1 MATAPAPTTATRT
14 APSVDTAA
22 RARAA
27 WLAGAGIVLIA
38 FNLRLGISSAA
49 ALLEALRGTLGFG
62 PVTASLMPTLPTL
75 CFAAAGLTAAPLA
88 RRLGTERAV
97 LVALVALAA
106 GLGVRAV
113 PSTWA
118 LLTGTVFGMSGLAV
132 GNVLLPALLRAHFPR
147 RVSMLTGVYTTVM
160 ALGATLAAAVAVPVA
175 GGLGSPS
182 LGLAVWALPAVVAL
196 LVWSLVRAPHALT
209 PKVATAAGAEAAA
222 AARQAAYVSP
232 WTMARTR
239 IGRLCTAYFALQ
251 ALNCYALV
259 GWLPTLLSDEGMS
272 RGGAG
277 AMLAITQ
284 GAGIPATFAILAFV
298 RATGRLRPAFVV
310 VSVSMLIGFVGLLV
324 APVAVPVLWAA
335 AVGLGFCSFPLVL
348 SVIGGG
354 GSNAAETTALS
365 TLAQSLGYAV
375 AATGPFALGLMHG
388 ATGGW
393 AVPMAALV
401 VTALGQLVVGLV
413 LSGPGAGAPD
423 TAAGDTDGPRTGNR
437 REE

>member
-1 MATAPAPTTATRT
+1 MTSAASVAAGAPLASTTDPAGRT
-14 APSVDTAA
+14 
-22 RARAA
+22 RAA
-27 WLAGAGIVLIA
+27 WLAGVGIVLIA

-49 ALLEALRGTLGFG
+49 ALLEALRDTLGFG
-62 PVTASLMPTLPTL
+62 SVTASLLPTLPTL

-88 RRLGTERAV
+88 RRFGTERAV
-97 LVALVALAA
+97 LVALFALAA
-106 GLGVRAV
+106 GLGIRVV
-113 PSTWA
+113 PTTWA
-118 LLTGTVFGMSGLAV
+118 LLTGTVLGMSGLAV
-132 GNVLLPALLRAHFPR
+132 GNVLLPALLRAHYPH
-147 RVSMLTGVYTTVM
+147 RVSVLTGVYTTVM
-160 ALGATLAAAVAVPVA
+160 ALGATLAAAIAVPVA
-175 GGLGSPS
+175 DGLDSPS
-182 LGLAVWALPAVVAL
+182 LGLAVWALPAVAAL

-209 PKVATAAGAEAAA
+209 AKAGP
-222 AARQAAYVSP
+222 AAYVSP

-239 IGRLCTAYFALQ
+239 LGRLVTAYFALQ

-272 RGGAG
+272 SGKAG

-284 GAGIPATFAILAFV
+284 GAGIPATFALLAFV

-324 APVAVPVLWAA
+324 APVALPAVWAA

-348 SVIGGG
+348 SVIGGSG
-354 GSNAAETTALS
+354 TGAAETTALS

-393 AVPMAALV
+393 TVPMAALV
-401 VTALGQLVVGLV
+401 VTAVGQLLVGLV
-413 LSGPGAGAPD
+413 LSGNRGAHAAPEP
-423 TAAGDTDGPRTGNR
+423 APRSARSAG
-437 REE
+437 